1 MRFERAIY
9 HDSKRFERDEREV
22 SEQQGLN
29 VTLVTVGDRLVSTVT
44 LSQYEHP
51 ECRVPY
57 KAAWSDSQLHAGLP
71 AHDGNNSSVTGS

>member
-44 LSQYEHP
+44 LSQYEHL
-51 ECRVPY
+51 ECRVP
-57 KAAWSDSQLHAGLP
+57 
-71 AHDGNNSSVTGS
+71 